1 MLFLTPDQQSS
12 VEAVKALQY
21 LSNQRQRIVTLN
33 YCALYKTLTYLL
45 SIIADHAEGRSS
57 YPMGEVCVCVCVCV
71 RACVRVCVCVC
82 LCIFMHVWCQL
93 ATNLTKFTYKLATY
107 E

>member
-1 MLFLTPDQQSS
+1 MLFLTPNQQSS

-45 SIIADHAEGRSS
+45 CIIADHAEGRSS
-57 YPMGEVCVCVCVCV
+57 YPMGEVCVCVCV
-71 RACVRVCVCVC
+71 RAWHT
-82 LCIFMHVWCQL
+82 LLLHYL
-93 ATNLTKFTYKLATY
+93 AKYDSIVMTNNSHGLYKGVS
-107 E
+107 EK

>member
-1 MLFLTPDQQSS
+1 MLFLTPNQQSS

-71 RACVRVCVCVC
+71 
-82 LCIFMHVWCQL
+82 CIFMHVWCQL

>member
-1 MLFLTPDQQSS
+1 MLFLTPNQQSS

-57 YPMGEVCVCVCVCV
+57 YPMGEVCVCVCV
-71 RACVRVCVCVC
+71 RVRVRPE
-82 LCIFMHVWCQL
+82 
-93 ATNLTKFTYKLATY
+93 KRR
-107 E
+107 